1 MVNIGMNRYE
11 NGKIYKITDTGYN
24 KVYVGSTCESLSK
37 RIERHR
43 AKYSS
48 YKTGKTNKN
57 LSVFEIFDDFGIED
71 CKIELIENYPCSCKE
86 ELLRREGHYI
96 KSIDCVNKVIP
107 HRTEEERKEVARE
120 YYYTKTEKILE
131 KHLEK
136 NDCPFCKHVMS
147 QYYVPIH
154 QGSKNC
160 VKQTKMNSE

>member
-11 NGKIYKITDTGYN
+11 NLKIYKITDTGYN

-57 LSVFEIFDDFGIED
+57 LSVFEIFDEFGIED

-96 KSIDCVNKVIP
+96 KALIVSIRSFHIGRKK
-107 HRTEEERKEVARE
+107 RERRLRGNTT
-120 YYYTKTEKILE
+120 TKIK
-131 KHLEK
+131 KR
-136 NDCPFCKHVMS
+136 
-147 QYYVPIH
+147 Y
-154 QGSKNC
+154 
-160 VKQTKMNSE
+160 

>member
-57 LSVFEIFDDFGIED
+57 LSVFEIFDEFGIED

-120 YYYTKTEKILE
+120 YYYKNKEKILLE

-136 NDCPFCKHVMS
+136 
-147 QYYVPIH
+147 I
-154 QGSKNC
+154 
-160 VKQTKMNSE
+160 